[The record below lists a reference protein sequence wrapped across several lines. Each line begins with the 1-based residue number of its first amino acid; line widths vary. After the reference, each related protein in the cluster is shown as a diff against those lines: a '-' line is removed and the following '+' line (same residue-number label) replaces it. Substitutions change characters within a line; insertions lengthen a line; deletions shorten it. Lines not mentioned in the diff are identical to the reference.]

1 MATGTKGRVAGWG
14 TTESESP
21 SPVLKVIDLDAVDY
35 STCTKQSDPSFKP
48 FVLVDKFC
56 ATRVNE
62 NVCQGD
68 SGGGFT
74 EKEESADGER
84 FYLRGLVSVGSK
96 QGQAEC
102 RTNRTYTTFTNI
114 MFYSTLFYK
123 YTQE

>member
-1 MATGTKGRVAGWG
+1 MAGWG
-14 TTESESP
+14 TTEGESP

-35 STCTKQSDPSFKP
+35 TTCTKMSEPTFKS

-74 EKEESADGER
+74 EKKETEDGDR
-84 FYLRGLVSVGSK
+84 FYLRGLVSVGSNSWGK
-96 QGQAEC
+96 VEC

-114 MFYSTLFYK
+114 MFYNTLYYK